1 MATLDGDLVRH
12 ALETARLHG
21 FASVRLEVGDH
32 KFVAKC
38 GAQAFSDDHTYEA
51 DPAEEVGSASEVVV
65 ESPCV
70 GCFRPANPPVA
81 PGDTVKEGD
90 IVGSVIALGLATDV
104 SSPSAGEVSSVAVE
118 PDQPVEFGQKLITV
132 RPE

>member
-12 ALETARLHG
+12 ALETARQHG

-32 KFVAKC
+32 KFVAEC
-38 GAQAFSDDHTYEA
+38 GPVSHEDGQAPSVL
-51 DPAEEVGSASEVVV
+51 AESEGVVV
-65 ESPCV
+65 LDTVVEAPCV
-70 GCFRPANPPVA
+70 GYFRPAIPPLSV
-81 PGDTVKEGD
+81 GDTVD
-90 IVGSVIALGLATDV
+90 PVMALGLATDV
-104 SSPSAGEVSSVAVE
+104 SVAVGGIVASLDVE